1 MNWCRQCERDC
12 LIAIGISLY
21 DTAVT
26 EARLDGMVMRSICS
40 CILSCDGSVIE
51 ITRSNQ

>member
-26 EARLDGMVMRSICS
+26 EARLDGMVVRSICS

-51 ITRSNQ
+51 ITISNQ